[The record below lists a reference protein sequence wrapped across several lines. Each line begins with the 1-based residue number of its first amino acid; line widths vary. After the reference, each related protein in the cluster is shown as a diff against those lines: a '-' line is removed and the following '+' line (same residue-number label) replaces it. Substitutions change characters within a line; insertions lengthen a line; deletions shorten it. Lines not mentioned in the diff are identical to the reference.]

1 MTISLP
7 TNATNLADNV
17 IPDPKPKCPTQ
28 GFCDLT
34 ANFLGYVE
42 WGGIILGV
50 VAMMVAGIML
60 YVQGRNPDG
69 PMGNV
74 TGFLRVVFGVGIV
87 VTAASI
93 VSLVVT
99 ASQG

>member
-1 MTISLP
+1 MSTVLTTTI
-7 TNATNLADNV
+7 TNLASNV
-17 IPDPKPKCPTQ
+17 IPNPTPQCPTQ
-28 GFCDLT
+28 GFCNAAGT
-34 ANFLGYVE
+34 FLGFVE

-87 VTAASI
+87 VAAAGI
-93 VSLVVT
+93 VGVVVT
-99 ASQG
+99 SAQS